1 MQYICGMENP
11 KPKTGGMPLKY
22 GEPSRVY
29 ATRVP
34 AAHYDIIKA
43 DADSYI
49 AKLVAKLRKKK
60 QTP

>member
-1 MQYICGMENP
+1 MG
-11 KPKTGGMPLKY
+11 KTQLGGMPLKY

-29 ATRVP
+29 ASRVP
-34 AAHYDIIKA
+34 AAHYDVIKA

-49 AKLVAKLRKKK
+49 AKLVARLRKKK

>member
-1 MQYICGMENP
+1 MENP